1 MKKRDWILCLCM
13 VLLLTGCGAEQG
25 PAPPP
30 ERTADATPSPAPV
43 STQSQPPEPAPALSP
58 APTGET
64 DLPELLYRRMSVLDE
79 ETGIRRTTLDPQG
92 LNLNAFFEIPVF
104 PEDTEGYSRINA
116 YFEVLEES
124 FFSPENDNLLWAWES
139 ASEKA
144 EGSGSYLYENYA
156 RVLTHTEELLCVSI
170 TYEWFMGGVYDY
182 GGDSYTF
189 RTDTGE
195 LLKLTDLV
203 EGTEDGLRELI
214 LEAVRESEREEG
226 AIYFE
231 KLEEYGLD
239 QFEFYLYEGRII
251 ISFDKYEASYG
262 AYGGFSVELPV
273 ELKAQ
278 WQN

>member
-1 MKKRDWILCLCM
+1 M
-13 VLLLTGCGAEQG
+13 VLLLTGCGAEQS

-43 STQSQPPEPAPALSP
+43 STQAQPPEPAPALSP

-64 DLPELLYRRMSVLDE
+64 DPPELLYRRTSVLDE

-92 LNLNAFFEIPVF
+92 LNLSAFFEIPVF
-104 PEDTEGYSRINA
+104 PEDTEGYGRINA
-116 YFEVLEES
+116 CFEALEES
-124 FFSPENDNLLWAWES
+124 FFSPDNDNLLWAWES
-139 ASEKA
+139 ALEKA
-144 EGSGSYLYENYA
+144 AGSDSYLYENYA

-231 KLEEYGLD
+231 KLEEYPLD
-239 QFEFYLYEGRII
+239 QFEFYLAGDRVI

-262 AYGGFSVELPV
+262 AYGGFAVELPV

-278 WQN
+278 WQD